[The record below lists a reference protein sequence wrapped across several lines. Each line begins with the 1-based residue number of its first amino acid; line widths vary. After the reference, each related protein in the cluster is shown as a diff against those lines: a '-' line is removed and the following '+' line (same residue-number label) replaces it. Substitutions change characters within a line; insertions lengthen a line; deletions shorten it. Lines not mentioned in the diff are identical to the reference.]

1 MGFPQQ
7 LVSMLKTHEKA
18 SDILG
23 NVWVEIRISMHSET
37 DVARLK
43 TEPREALAIAK
54 TDRSV
59 ILPASLRLIN
69 GMVSKKREFWDSQN
83 QRNKARILRGAF
95 RSMRD
100 CLFDVKRGKIE
111 KSAIH
116 YFYDQCHFIL
126 TLPDY
131 LEAHEKALQLEARL
145 RQHLLLLEGN
155 K

>member
-1 MGFPQQ
+1 MGLPPQ
-7 LVSMLKTHEKA
+7 LVSMLKTHEKV
-18 SDILG
+18 SEIIG
-23 NVWVEIRISMHSET
+23 NVWVEIRISMRSET

-54 TDRSV
+54 TERSV
-59 ILPASLRLIN
+59 ILPASPRLIN

-83 QRNKARILRGAF
+83 QQHKERILRSAF
-95 RSMRD
+95 MCMHN
-100 CLFDVKRGKIE
+100 CLLDVESGNIE
-111 KSAIH
+111 KSAIN

-131 LEAHEKALQLEARL
+131 LEEHEKALHLEAIL
-145 RQHLLLLEGN
+145 RQHLLLRERN